1 MRIKDYL
8 KENVVAILV
17 TTGLLVYVLFY
28 IGMAGT
34 PLSILGFIG
43 ISYLVLY
50 IMYLTASY
58 LYRKKKFAIIE
69 KKLDMLEKKYLI
81 ADMLKETESYSDNF
95 YREVIRSACKSM
107 MEELTK
113 LENSNQGYAEYIDS
127 WIHEVKTPVTAIQ
140 LLCDNERS
148 SVTDKIKLEI
158 KKVEIDIERIMYY
171 SKVDETWK
179 DYVIS
184 KQNLKEIVESAIM
197 KGCQILI
204 CNRAMLDIQLQDEEV
219 YTDAKWSSFII
230 LQLLLNCVKYKSS
243 RPLVIKVYAKKLKDG
258 TSLVIED
265 NGVGIHPEEIQ
276 RIFEKGYVGT
286 NGRLISTSSGMG
298 LYICKKLCDKLQI
311 GIRAESEYGVYTKLV
326 LTYGEGT
333 FVMPMLD

>member
-1 MRIKDYL
+1 
-8 KENVVAILV
+8 
-17 TTGLLVYVLFY
+17 
-28 IGMAGT
+28 
-34 PLSILGFIG
+34 
-43 ISYLVLY
+43 
-50 IMYLTASY
+50 
-58 LYRKKKFAIIE
+58 
-69 KKLDMLEKKYLI
+69 MLEKKYLI